1 MLLIFIFYQYLR
13 AVAVTCRVGEGDATC
28 ADDDAVLTAVDASFI
43 NDVLAVPPLKC
54 FLIVVILYHYACGP
68 SLRVQQEVGSAGF
81 VILTFDGSHQ
91 IAPPLSG
98 LISRR
103 VLYLILNQYAMR
115 TFIVG
120 TPQGRADLPP
130 HILPSHSRA

>member
-13 AVAVTCRVGEGDATC
+13 AVAVACRVGEGDATGV
-28 ADDDAVLTAVDASFI
+28 DDDAVLTAVDASFV
-43 NDVLAVPPLKC
+43 NDVLAVPPLC
-54 FLIVVILYHYACGP
+54 SLIVVIFYHYACGP

-103 VLYLILNQYAMR
+103 V
-115 TFIVG
+115 IVLVG
-120 TPQGRADLPP
+120 FAEFLLRSA
-130 HILPSHSRA
+130 